1 MALETNSILN
11 NRYKIL
17 DVLGKGGM
25 GAIYRAEDQSLG
37 VTVAVKENLYSSQEA
52 TRQFKREA
60 SILAGLRHPNLP
72 RVTDH
77 FVIPEVGQYLVM
89 DFIEGED
96 LRQRL
101 QRVGKLSEQEVIYI
115 GVSIA
120 DALNYLHNLQ
130 PPVLH
135 RDIKPGNIKV
145 TPQGQIMLVD
155 FGLAKVVQG
164 DQATTTGAQSLTP
177 GYAPP
182 EQYGQGTDARSD
194 IYSLGAT
201 LYAALTGKVPED
213 GISRAMGTVQL
224 TPVKRHMPRINS
236 LLAESIERSM
246 TIDPSQ
252 RFQTALDFKTALQ
265 KIDTSEKTI
274 SQPVSELRITPGPS
288 AGESTRAGAKK
299 QVKRMKAIIRVSP
312 ALKAVFIIS
321 GIFFLILTGLLL
333 YAAL

>member
-1 MALETNSILN
+1 MTLEPGSILID
-11 NRYKIL
+11 RYKII
-17 DVLGKGGM
+17 DTLGKGGM
-25 GAIYRAEDQSLG
+25 GAIYSALDQSLG

-60 SILAGLRHPNLP
+60 SILAGLRHTNLP

-101 QRVGKLSEQEVIYI
+101 HRVNKLSEQEVIYI
-115 GVSIA
+115 GVSIC
-120 DALNYLHNLQ
+120 DALNYLHTLQ
-130 PPVLH
+130 SPILH

-145 TPQGQIMLVD
+145 TPQGQILLVD

-194 IYSLGAT
+194 LYSLGAT

-213 GISRAMGTVQL
+213 GISRAMGTIQL
-224 TPVKRHMPRINS
+224 TPIKKHIPKVHS
-236 LLAESIERSM
+236 VLAETIEKAM
-246 TIDPSQ
+246 TIDPAKRYQS
-252 RFQTALDFKTALQ
+252 ANEFKAALQ
-265 KIDTSEKTI
+265 KVDTSEKTI
-274 SQPVSELRITPGPS
+274 SQPVEALRIDPAPLS
-288 AGESTRAGAKK
+288 AEKTRGKSEQKTQLARGK
-299 QVKRMKAIIRVSP
+299 RVSP
-312 ALKAVFIIS
+312 VLKMAFIIS
-321 GIFFLILTGLLL
+321 GILFLMITGLLIFASL
-333 YAAL
+333 